1 MPLWE
6 KRKNFLLLGG
16 LVVFHLVLISIQV
29 PIGSDKKFLEK
40 AVFFVFSPVQKAAVS
55 GIRGLQAAWKDY
67 FDLRGVRKENQ
78 DLKRELFF
86 LGQEKRFLEDRL
98 LGFRSEA
105 DLRASLAGFRD
116 SLITAR
122 VIGSDAANY
131 FRSVILDKGS
141 LAGVQPDMAVCDRSG
156 NLVGRTILPVSLNEA
171 VVQLITDQD
180 SSVSVSVIT
189 GEAGAGVV
197 AILSGAKQAGYC
209 TLKYIL
215 TTAQGGKEN
224 EELVTT
230 GFDKI
235 YPPGLRVGRI
245 VSVKPTSTVFKSI
258 VVRPNFS
265 YATLDAV
272 AVLPRV
278 SGGKG

>member
-6 KRKNFLLLGG
+6 KRKNFLLLTG
-16 LVVFHLVLISIQV
+16 LVVFHLVLISIQIPV
-29 PIGSDKKFLEK
+29 GSDKKLFEK

-55 GIRGLQAAWKDY
+55 GFRGLQSAWRGY
-67 FDLRGVRKENQ
+67 FDLRRVRRENQ

-98 LGFRSEA
+98 LRFRSEGQV
-105 DLRASLAGFRD
+105 RESLAEFRD

-131 FRSVILDKGS
+131 FRSVILDKGT

-156 NLVGRTILPVSLNEA
+156 NLVGRTIRPVSLNEA

-180 SSVSVSVIT
+180 SSVSVIA
-189 GEAGAGVV
+189 GEARAVG
-197 AILSGAKQAGYC
+197 ILSGSPQAGFC

-235 YPPGLRVGRI
+235 YPPGLRAGRI
-245 VSVKPTSTVFKSI
+245 LSVKPTATVFKQI
-258 VVRPNFS
+258 VVQPYFS

-272 AVLPRV
+272 AVLPKV
-278 SGGKG
+278 SGGK